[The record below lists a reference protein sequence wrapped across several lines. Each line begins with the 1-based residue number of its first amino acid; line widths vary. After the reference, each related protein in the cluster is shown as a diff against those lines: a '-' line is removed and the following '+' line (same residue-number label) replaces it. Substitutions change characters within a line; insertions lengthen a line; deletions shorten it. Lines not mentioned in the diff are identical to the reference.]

1 MSKKNK
7 TQFLAYKEF
16 LPSLKALMQK
26 GGLYQKAAK
35 TVQAAWG
42 LANTDDQCSHEEV
55 FSGIS
60 LTNHGETRIAH
71 CIKYDLT
78 KFARLVTAYSNDVC
92 IFLFTGDHD
101 TVDAWLERN
110 KGLDFIARES
120 GGSVRVSPVFI
131 SDTSAGKNGL
141 IKSEIDFMSN
151 GPIINILG
159 SRYKDKLLTSLDADT
174 VSDINTI
181 ESHSDEEAILEV
193 VTRVKDD
200 ALSKALLDVLLEL
213 RAGDEIKAKNRI
225 DLYEKSAKPVA
236 ELTES
241 ETAKIVSSD
250 NTVRVQDVDPVLF
263 EHFIKTANFKD
274 WMLYLHPA
282 QREIVDREFQGPT
295 RLSGVSGSGKTC
307 VVIHRGL
314 KLARQNP
321 ERRVLVLTLNDA
333 LATLIDVLID
343 AESGTARPKNLTIKS
358 VFQLCREKLIQLNP
372 KKAKYYSKQTIAANG
387 FSTPE
392 HIDEIWEEYFH
403 CQNNNFDADEMF
415 DVQRTLL
422 VRNVFPKDYIRQE
435 FDYIRSA
442 FAPKERDQYLAM
454 ERTGRTIP
462 LTQKFRESIL
472 SGLNGWERKMSAVGA
487 IDDNGIV
494 TELYG
499 YLDKIAEEF
508 DHVLVDEVQDL
519 GTLELRIIRKITK
532 VGKNDL
538 FLCGD
543 SAQTVHTKYSDYKAA
558 GIDLPSARWIKLEQN
573 YRNSRQILFAAH
585 TVLTRSFEQIPE
597 GTTDIEIIRP
607 EFANFS
613 SSNPLLLEGKSIRD
627 EVSMALAF
635 ANEYIEE
642 SQTKKACLA
651 FCGYSQASMDVI
663 GRELDLP
670 VLCGATVLSEGSI
683 FLSDLEQTKG
693 FEFDLMIVI
702 NCSAH
707 VIPHP
712 ELPEQESFR
721 ELCKLYVAL
730 TRAKTD
736 LIVSFN
742 KAPSLFVQRAKE
754 ECFNVGSWNEH
765 VVTPVDISRMHW
777 PAPSLKR
784 MGNKNNLA
792 VTGRE
797 FLRRREA
804 VGLSMQVQQE
814 LIDHVTGTPKTQG
827 RAGASSR
834 KIEWKDFLSFFEDM
848 AKPRVRGTLV
858 SDEAWSEL
866 LGHLEPI
873 FSSFDPDDKDSDEHI
888 SAERAEVSLP
898 KPTVQIL
905 GTQAKKAA
913 AEIGK
918 ITLHRREDILS
929 FSINDMSAHIV
940 ASLMVL
946 QQKPSLDSLEI
957 GEPISRT
964 ALEFL
969 VPRRELTE
977 WLVKRRLREVNNRNS
992 SVALTKA
999 GFDEC
1004 QLRVVKPDD
1013 KNRPANTS
1021 KATTLKRVMEFR
1033 ELILTGDDNRK
1044 DDKKFVRRPFDIRN
1058 GLIS

>member
-1 MSKKNK
+1 MKNVKK

-26 GGLYQKAAK
+26 GGLFQKAAK
-35 TVQAAWG
+35 TVQSAWG
-42 LANTDDQCSHEEV
+42 LANTQDQYTYEEV
-55 FSGIS
+55 FAGIP
-60 LTNHGETRIAH
+60 LTNHGESRIAH
-71 CIKYDLT
+71 CVKYDLT
-78 KFARLVTAYSNDVC
+78 KFSRLVTAYSNDIC
-92 IFLFTGDHD
+92 IFLFAGEHSA
-101 TVDAWLERN
+101 VDAWLDKN

-120 GGSVRVSPVFI
+120 GGCLRVAPVFV
-131 SDTSAGKNGL
+131 SNTAPGEYGL
-141 IKSEIDFMSN
+141 INSEIDLMSN
-151 GPIINILG
+151 RPVIDLLG
-159 SRYKDKLLTSLDADT
+159 SRYKDKLLASLEAETID
-174 VSDINTI
+174 DILTI
-181 ESHSDEEAILEV
+181 ESHSGEDDVLEV
-193 VTRVKDD
+193 IERIESGD
-200 ALSKALLDVLLEL
+200 LSEALLDVLLAL
-213 RAGDEIKAKNRI
+213 RAGDVVKAKNRI
-225 DLYEKSAKPVA
+225 DLYEKAAKPVA
-236 ELTES
+236 ELTKS
-241 ETAKIVSSD
+241 EAEKIVSSD
-250 NTVRVQDVDPVLF
+250 NTVRVQDIDPILF
-263 EHFIKTANFKD
+263 EHFVKTADFKD

-282 QREIVDREFQGPT
+282 QREIVDREFNGPT

-314 KLARQNP
+314 KLARQHP
-321 ERRVLVLTLNDA
+321 DRCVLILTLNDA
-333 LATLIDVLID
+333 LAKLIDVLID
-343 AESGTARPKNLTIKS
+343 AESGPARPRNISIKS
-358 VFQLCREKLIQLNP
+358 VFDLCREKLVQLNP
-372 KKAKYYSKQTIAANG
+372 RKKNSYSKETIVANG
-387 FSTPE
+387 YSTSE

-403 CQNNNFDADEMF
+403 CQNNNHDADEMF

-422 VRNVFPKDYIRQE
+422 VRSVFPKDYIRQE

-442 FAPKERDQYLAM
+442 FAPKERSQYLAM

-462 LTQKFRESIL
+462 LTQNFRESIL
-472 SGLNGWERKMSAVGA
+472 LGLNGWEKKMSAVGA

-499 YLDKIAEEF
+499 YLDEIAEEF

-532 VGKNDL
+532 IGRNDL

-558 GIDLPSARWIKLEQN
+558 GIELPPARWIKLEQN

-642 SQTKKACLA
+642 YQTKKTCLA
-651 FCGYSQASMDVI
+651 FCGYSQASMEII
-663 GRELDLP
+663 GRELNLP

-702 NCSAH
+702 NCSAR

-742 KAPSLFVQRAKE
+742 KAPSLFVQRAKD
-754 ECFNVGSWNEH
+754 ECFNVGSWDEH
-765 VVTPVDISRMHW
+765 VVAPVDISKMHW

-784 MGNKNNLA
+784 LGNKNNLA
-792 VTGRE
+792 VIGKE
-797 FLRRREA
+797 FLRMREA
-804 VGLSMQVQQE
+804 VGLSLQVQQE

-827 RAGASSR
+827 RAGVSSR
-834 KIEWKDFLSFFEDM
+834 MIEWRDFLSFFEDM

-858 SDEAWSEL
+858 SDEAWNEL
-866 LGHLEPI
+866 RSHLDPI
-873 FSSFDPDDKDSDEHI
+873 LSGFDPEDKDFDEQLDRESVALRLPQPTDHQSDARQKN
-888 SAERAEVSLP
+888 SAAFGER
-898 KPTVQIL
+898 
-905 GTQAKKAA
+905 
-913 AEIGK
+913 
-918 ITLHRREDILS
+918 ITLHRRQDILS
-929 FSINDMSAHIV
+929 FTPHDMSAHIV

-946 QQKPSLDSLEI
+946 QQKPSLDSLEV
-957 GEPISRT
+957 GEPISRP
-964 ALEFL
+964 ALEYL

-977 WLVKRRLREVNNRNS
+977 WLVKRRLRETNNRNS
-992 SVALTKA
+992 VLTLTKA

-1004 QLRVVKPDD
+1004 QIRVVKPDD
-1013 KNRPANTS
+1013 KSRPANTN
-1021 KATTLKRVMEFR
+1021 KTTTMKRVMEFR
-1033 ELILTGDDNRK
+1033 ELILTGGHSKEDRK
-1044 DDKKFVRRPFDIRN
+1044 SYFSRAFEIRN

>member
-55 FSGIS
+55 FAGIAR
-60 LTNHGETRIAH
+60 TNHGETRIAH

-78 KFARLVTAYSNDVC
+78 KFARLVTAYSKDVC
-92 IFLFTGDHD
+92 IFLFAGDHD
-101 TVDAWLERN
+101 AVDTWLDKN

-159 SRYKDKLLTSLDADT
+159 SRYKDKLLKNLDADI
-174 VSDINTI
+174 VNDINTI
-181 ESHSDEEAILEV
+181 ESHSDEDSILEV
-193 VTRVKDD
+193 VMRVKDE

-241 ETAKIVSSD
+241 EAAKIVSSD

-314 KLARQNP
+314 KLARQAP

-333 LATLIDVLID
+333 LATLIDVLVD
-343 AESGTARPKNLTIKS
+343 AESGAARPKNLTIKS

-372 KKAKYYSKQTIAANG
+372 KKSNYYGKQTIVANG
-387 FSTPE
+387 FSAPE
-392 HIDEIWEEYFH
+392 HVDDIWEEYFH

-422 VRNVFPKDYIRQE
+422 VRSVFPKDYIRQE

-442 FAPKERDQYLAM
+442 FSPKERNQYLAM

-472 SGLNGWERKMSAVGA
+472 SGLHGWEKKMAAIGA

-499 YLDKIAEEF
+499 YLDQVAEEF

-519 GTLELRIIRKITK
+519 GTLELKIIRKITK

-543 SAQTVHTKYSDYKAA
+543 SAQTVHTKYSDFKSA
-558 GIDLPSARWIKLEQN
+558 GIELPPARWIKLEQN

-635 ANEYIEE
+635 ANDYIEG

-651 FCGYSQASMDVI
+651 FCGYSQASMDII
-663 GRELDLP
+663 GRELNLP

-702 NCSAH
+702 NCSARI
-707 VIPHP
+707 IPHP

-742 KAPSLFVQRAKE
+742 KAPSLFVQRAKD
-754 ECFNVGSWNEH
+754 ECFNVGSWDEH
-765 VVTPVDISRMHW
+765 VVAPADISKMHW

-784 MGNKNNLA
+784 LGNKNNLA
-792 VTGRE
+792 VTGKE
-797 FLRRREA
+797 FLRMREA
-804 VGLSMQVQQE
+804 VGLSLQVQQE

-834 KIEWKDFLSFFEDM
+834 MIEWRDFLLFFDDM

-858 SDEAWSEL
+858 SDEAWNEL
-866 LGHLEPI
+866 RSHLDPI
-873 FSSFDPDDKDSDEHI
+873 LSSFDPEDKDFDEHI
-888 SAERAEVSLP
+888 DRESVALP
-898 KPTVQIL
+898 GPQPTLNQS
-905 GTQAKKAA
+905 GTQKKNSAVFG
-913 AEIGK
+913 EK
-918 ITLHRREDILS
+918 ITLHRRQDILS
-929 FSINDMSAHIV
+929 FTPHDMSAHIV

-946 QQKPSLDSLEI
+946 QQKPSLDSLEV

-977 WLVKRRLREVNNRNS
+977 WLVKRRLREANNRNS
-992 SVALTKA
+992 VLTLTKA

-1004 QLRVVKPDD
+1004 QIRVVKPDD
-1013 KNRPANTS
+1013 KNRPANTN

-1033 ELILTGDDNRK
+1033 ELILTGGHSKEDRK
-1044 DDKKFVRRPFDIRN
+1044 SFFSRLFEIRN